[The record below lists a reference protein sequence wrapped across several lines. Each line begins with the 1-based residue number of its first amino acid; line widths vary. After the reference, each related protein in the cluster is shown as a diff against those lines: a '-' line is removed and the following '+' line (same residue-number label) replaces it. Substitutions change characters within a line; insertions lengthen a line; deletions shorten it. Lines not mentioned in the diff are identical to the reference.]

1 MKKLLIS
8 ISLLTALF
16 AVPSSALA
24 DGAQGDQIECKP
36 VYGGGVVCGVS
47 PKKQPV
53 VDTGIADNPIALG
66 AILLGFAGSLFV
78 VSKKLKAS
86 EIA

>member
-1 MKKLLIS
+1 MVHFVYLLKCS
-8 ISLLTALF
+8 
-16 AVPSSALA
+16 
-24 DGAQGDQIECKP
+24 DGE
-36 VYGGGVVCGVS
+36 YY
-47 PKKQPV
+47 
-53 VDTGIADNPIALG
+53 TGIADNPIALG